1 MRIGKLDRRI
11 VIEEQV
17 TSKDDWNFDTT
28 TWQTYATVW
37 ANKMDKG
44 VTEREEVDRQ
54 TALTR
59 TIWNIRY
66 NAGVNATMRISFGG
80 LYYYITGVEE
90 VNRRQ
95 EMNIYTELRN

>member
-1 MRIGKLDRRI
+1 MGQIATISDRWEYGK
-11 VIEEQV
+11 
-17 TSKDDWNFDTT
+17 
-28 TWQTYATVW
+28 
-37 ANKMDKG
+37 G
-44 VTEREEVDRQ
+44 

-95 EMNIYTELRN
+95 EMNVYTELRN